1 MDTLICLAILIL
13 GILSGYL
20 YCIGGRDKSNINEIV
35 KSWYLDIL
43 PNWVFRGITRDL
55 GCALCSCIT
64 ACIIWKVQGGFE
76 WDKLGLF
83 ALMQFWA
90 CRSYFTWINKL
101 FKQPI
106 DKVWYNWLCVGMVSS
121 FKWLIVLDFNF
132 IVLAMLVLK
141 AVWVMYVSETEDE
154 TVIEEFARG
163 IGIL

>member
-35 KSWYLDIL
+35 KYWYLDIL
-43 PNWVFRGITRDL
+43 PKWIFRGIARDL
-55 GCALCSCIT
+55 GCTLCSCIT
-64 ACIIWKVQGGFE
+64 ACIIWKIQGGFE
-76 WDKLGLF
+76 WYRLGLF

-90 CRSYFTWINKL
+90 CRSYFTWVNKL

-154 TVIEEFARG
+154 AVIEELNRG